1 MNTPMESTASFEARL
16 QAAIVSLEGG
26 AAMQSSPELPQ
37 RVNERLASAGEV
49 AEMRSALVDRA
60 ALRQVN
66 QLLVQARNAGTRP
79 KRVLW
84 LKRAADT
91 FSAAVAPHAA
101 CRKGCSHCCHI
112 SLKFTEAEAIEIGK
126 AIGIPPSSDAADK
139 PERLVE
145 NEPCPFL
152 RDETCSIHPH
162 RPIVCRTHFN
172 MDGDDLLCQIVPGA
186 AVPVPYIDN
195 RAILLGTLLVGG
207 TSPRIADVRD
217 WFPKGLGQ

>member
-1 MNTPMESTASFEARL
+1 MESTTSFEARL
-16 QAAIVSLEGG
+16 QTAFQALEGG
-26 AAMQSSPELPQ
+26 GPMHGSPDLPQ
-37 RVNERLASAGEV
+37 RVNERLVSAGEV
-49 AEMRSALVDRA
+49 ASMRSELVDRG
-60 ALRQVN
+60 ALRLVN
-66 QLLVQARNAGTRP
+66 QLLTQARNAGTRS

-101 CRKGCSHCCHI
+101 CRQGCAHCCHI

-126 AIGIPPSSDAADK
+126 AIGVPPSTDAADK
-139 PERLVE
+139 PERTVE

-152 RDETCSIHPH
+152 RDGACSIYSQ

-186 AVPVPYIDN
+186 AVPVPYMDN

-217 WFPKGLGQ
+217 WFPNGLDQ

>member
-1 MNTPMESTASFEARL
+1 MESTTSFEARL
-16 QAAIVSLEGG
+16 QAAMEALEGG
-26 AAMQSSPELPQ
+26 GQMQSSPELPQ

-49 AEMRSALVDRA
+49 ADMRSALVDRA

-126 AIGIPPSSDAADK
+126 SIGIPPSSDAADK
-139 PERLVE
+139 PERSVE

-152 RDETCSIHPH
+152 RDEACSIYPH

-186 AVPVPYIDN
+186 AVPVPYMDN
-195 RAILLGTLLVGG
+195 RAILLGTLMVGG
-207 TSPRIADVRD
+207 ASPRIADVRD
-217 WFPKGLGQ
+217 WFPKGLDQ